1 MCDVDQLRVPGA
13 ELLMEFLLEVRPIST
28 KYIFSINT
36 GRSGSYYLSMLLAK
50 ASNTVSFHEGP
61 PMMIGSPMRRFN
73 NGDEQELR
81 ALMPWKMREIQ
92 KKSSNGKKTY
102 CEMNNSYIKGW
113 GYLVPDEHIP
123 QEEIGVIILR
133 RDVEKI
139 IHSLLRTRILP
150 GASAW
155 SRAWLLC
162 PGEQRNFSQP
172 PENAGRYELCQWY
185 IEETNLRAQAYRKQF
200 PRIKYVECDLEQ
212 LNDYDFV
219 VEMFE
224 QFDLTPTVALKDA
237 VGETTNQMSWWPR
250 LSLEELLAPPRY
262 PSADDLP
269 PEERDTLIAD
279 MIAYLHEHK
288 AQEIAHAQGL
298 SLFPAAAHIVTAA
311 ETELEDTF
319 RYSLMLTEMEWIL
332 IFEFLHAIAPQDPM
346 FVLVNRTPPP
356 GIAHTFDLN
365 ILPHINL
372 APKMELSTAFRIAWL
387 ITKANL
393 QGQDV
398 MHVVGRDSWN
408 GTGHLRSDSA
418 RRTLSHGVEADS
430 IGY

>member
-1 MCDVDQLRVPGA
+1 
-13 ELLMEFLLEVRPIST
+13 
-28 KYIFSINT
+28 
-36 GRSGSYYLSMLLAK
+36 
-50 ASNTVSFHEGP
+50 
-61 PMMIGSPMRRFN
+61 
-73 NGDEQELR
+73 
-81 ALMPWKMREIQ
+81 
-92 KKSSNGKKTY
+92 
-102 CEMNNSYIKGW
+102 MNNSYIKGW

-139 IHSLLRTRILP
+139 IHSILRTRILP

-155 SRAWLLC
+155 SRAWLLR
-162 PGEQRNFSQP
+162 PGDQRNFSQP

-185 IEETNLRAQAYRKQF
+185 VQETNLRAQAYQKQF

-224 QFDLTPTVALKDA
+224 QFALTPTSALKDA
-237 VGETTNQMSWWPR
+237 VGETTNQMAWWPR
-250 LSLEELLAPPRY
+250 LSLEELLAPSRY
-262 PSADDLP
+262 PGADDLP
-269 PEERDTLIAD
+269 PGERDALIAN
-279 MIAYLHEHK
+279 MIAYLHEHRTP
-288 AQEIAHAQGL
+288 EIAHAQGI

-311 ETELEDTF
+311 EKELEETF
-319 RYSLMLTEMEWIL
+319 RYSLMFTEMEWTL

-346 FVLVNRTPPP
+346 FVMVNRTPPP
-356 GIAHTFDLN
+356 GIAYKFDLN
-365 ILPHINL
+365 VIPHLGL

-408 GTGHLRSDSA
+408 GTQHIRPDSA
-418 RRTLSHGVEADS
+418 RRRLSHGIEADS